1 LAEALEAFGA
11 PADLFDRIQ
20 SQDEE
25 QDFEIERENW
35 DTLLVFL
42 ALQTQW
48 RREIPAM
55 SGQMIWHGLDYPAME
70 STLRMMGHWKKAG
83 EIFDGLRIMESA
95 ALPILNKPSKK

>member
-1 LAEALEAFGA
+1 MIDQTLSAG
-11 PADLFDRIQ
+11 Q
-20 SQDEE
+20 QDEGDCLVWE
-25 QDFEIERENW
+25 DNW
-35 DTLLVFL
+35 DTLMVWL

-55 SGQMIWHGLDYPAME
+55 SGQMIWHGLDYPAAE
-70 STLRMMGHWKKAG
+70 STLRMMGKWKKAA

>member
-1 LAEALEAFGA
+1 MQTG
-11 PADLFDRIQ
+11 Q
-20 SQDEE
+20 QDEGDCLVWE
-25 QDFEIERENW
+25 ENW
-35 DTLLVFL
+35 DTLMVWL

-55 SGQMIWHGLDYPAME
+55 SGQMIWHGLDYPATE
-70 STLRMMGHWKKAG
+70 STLRMMGHWKKAS

>member
-1 LAEALEAFGA
+1 MRAFGA
-11 PADLFDRIQ
+11 PEEVIHDTLE
-20 SQDEE
+20 SQVEDDGQCEVWE
-25 QDFEIERENW
+25 ENW
-35 DTLLVFL
+35 DTLMVFL